1 MLDKI
6 SPPMEVEELLK
17 RYAAGERNFV
27 EVNLNEANLS
37 GVNLSGANLK
47 GANLSVANLS
57 GANLSGANLSE
68 AKLNIARLSGA
79 RLCDANL
86 TDADL
91 NVAYLVR
98 VDLRGAQLVRAKLI
112 RAELIRG
119 ELSGANLSS
128 ANLSGAT
135 LSEATLRKADLS
147 EANLRGANM
156 SGASLSEANLVQ
168 ANLQGVDLSRADL
181 SHADLRGAELR
192 QANLTQT
199 ILSGA
204 DLSGANLRWAILSG
218 SNLRWADLSE
228 AKLSGADLSRA
239 DLCNANL
246 LNASLVHADLSNAYL
261 IRADWVGADLTGAIL
276 TGAKLHA
283 VSRLGIKTEGMTCK
297 WVDLSPNGDHSQIY
311 WINAGGVQQFFHETL
326 PTVRIIIDA
335 PLDQGAHFALAAT
348 YYQITQQYPGLA
360 QPPSIEVSSRRTVLA
375 FKMDS
380 DDQLFATAYVA
391 IIPFN
396 DAATTQ
402 KNLIALMKTIQAHD
416 IGNLTVKE
424 SKHVQ
429 QLSKA
434 LNQAISKVDQIKI
447 SNSFPKIGESINF
460 FQIPTQMVL
469 INSRDQRLVVY
480 HHPAFGKRLMK
491 KYNRAN
497 SSGNKLAEYP
507 KLSQTPLNSI
517 LDFVKGFHNLDV

>member
-1 MLDKI
+1 MT
-6 SPPMEVEELLK
+6 VEELLK
-17 RYAAGERNFV
+17 KYAAGERNFAGI
-27 EVNLNEANLS
+27 NLTEANLS

-57 GANLSGANLSE
+57 GANLSKTNLTG

-79 RLCDANL
+79 HLGGADL

-98 VDLRGAQLVRAKLI
+98 VDLKKATLIGAKLI
-112 RAELIRG
+112 RAELIRA
-119 ELSGANLSS
+119 ELSGANLQG

-135 LSEATLRKADLS
+135 LTEATLRGANL
-147 EANLRGANM
+147 EQANLRGAHL
-156 SGASLSEANLVQ
+156 SGACLTEANLEQ
-168 ANLQGVDLSRADL
+168 ANLQGADLSRADL
-181 SHADLRGAELR
+181 SGADLRGTELR
-192 QANLTQT
+192 QANLTQAV
-199 ILSGA
+199 LSGA
-204 DLSGANLRWAILSG
+204 DLSGVNLRWAILSG
-218 SNLRWADLSE
+218 CNLRWADLSE

-239 DLCNANL
+239 DLCHADL
-246 LNASLVHADLSNAYL
+246 SNASLVHADLSNAYL
-261 IRADWVGADLTGAIL
+261 IRADWIGADLTGATL

-311 WINAGGVQQFFHETL
+311 WLNSGGTHEFFHETL
-326 PTVRIIIDA
+326 PTVRIVIDS

-348 YYQITQQYPGLA
+348 YYQIAQQYPSLS
-360 QPPSIEVSSRRTVLA
+360 QPPTIEVSSRRTVLA

-380 DDQLFATAYVA
+380 DDKLFATAYVA

-402 KNLIALMKTIQAHD
+402 KNLIALMKMIQSHD
-416 IGNLTVKE
+416 AGKLNVKE

-429 QLSKA
+429 LCSKA

-447 SNSFPKIGESINF
+447 SSSFPKIGESINF
-460 FQIPTQMVL
+460 FQIPTQMIL
-469 INSRDQRLVVY
+469 INSRDQRLSVY
-480 HHPAFGKRLMK
+480 HHPAFGKRLIK
-491 KYNRAN
+491 KYEPSN
-497 SSGNKLAEYP
+497 SPSGKLAEST
-507 KLSQTPLNSI
+507 KLAQANITSI
-517 LDFVKGFHNLDV
+517 LDFIKGFHNIDV

>member
-1 MLDKI
+1 MT
-6 SPPMEVEELLK
+6 VEELLTK
-17 RYAAGERNFV
+17 YATGERNFAGI
-27 EVNLNEANLS
+27 NLTEANLS

-57 GANLSGANLSE
+57 GANLSKTNLTG

-79 RLCDANL
+79 HLGGANL

-98 VDLRGAQLVRAKLI
+98 VDLKRATLTGAKLI
-112 RAELIRG
+112 RAELIRA
-119 ELSGANLSS
+119 ELSGANLSG

-135 LSEATLRKADLS
+135 LTEATLRGANLS
-147 EANLRGANM
+147 QANLRGANL
-156 SGASLSEANLVQ
+156 SGTSLTGANLEQ
-168 ANLQGVDLSRADL
+168 ANLQGADLSRADL
-181 SHADLRGAELR
+181 SGADLRGTELR
-192 QANLTQT
+192 QANLTQA

-204 DLSGANLRWAILSG
+204 DLSGVNLRWAILSG
-218 SNLRWADLSE
+218 CNLRWADLSE

-239 DLCNANL
+239 DLCHANL

-261 IRADWVGADLTGAIL
+261 IRADWIGADLTGATL

-311 WINAGGVQQFFHETL
+311 WLNPGGGTQEFFHSSL
-326 PTVRIIIDA
+326 PTVRIVIDA

-348 YYQITQQYPGLA
+348 YYQITQQYPGLSE
-360 QPPSIEVSSRRTVLA
+360 PPTIEVNSRRTTLA

-380 DDQLFATAYVA
+380 DDKLFATAYVA

-396 DAATTQ
+396 DAAITQ
-402 KNLIALMKTIQAHD
+402 KNLIALMKMIQSHD
-416 IGNLTVKE
+416 AGNLNVKE

-429 QLSKA
+429 HSSKA

-447 SNSFPKIGESINF
+447 SNSFPKIGASINF
-460 FQIPTQMVL
+460 FQIPTQMIL
-469 INSRDQRLVVY
+469 INSRDQRLSVY
-480 HHPAFGKRLMK
+480 HHQAFGKRLIK
-491 KYNRAN
+491 KYDPNN
-497 SSGNKLAEYP
+497 STAGKFVESS
-507 KLSQTPLNSI
+507 KLSQTNLSNV
-517 LDFVKGFHNLDV
+517 LDFIKGFHNIDV

>member
-1 MLDKI
+1 MT
-6 SPPMEVEELLK
+6 VEELLK
-17 RYAAGERNFV
+17 QYAAGERNFAGI
-27 EVNLNEANLS
+27 NLTEANLS

-57 GANLSGANLSE
+57 GANLSKTNLTG

-79 RLCDANL
+79 HLGGADL

-98 VDLRGAQLVRAKLI
+98 VDLKKAILIGAKLI
-112 RAELIRG
+112 RAELIRA
-119 ELSGANLSS
+119 ELSGANLQG

-135 LSEATLRKADLS
+135 LTEATLRGANLAQ
-147 EANLRGANM
+147 ANLRGAHL
-156 SGASLSEANLVQ
+156 SGACLTEANLEQ
-168 ANLQGVDLSRADL
+168 ANLQGADLSRADL
-181 SHADLRGAELR
+181 SGADLRGTELR
-192 QANLTQT
+192 QANLTQAV
-199 ILSGA
+199 LSGA
-204 DLSGANLRWAILSG
+204 DLSGVNLRWAILSG
-218 SNLRWADLSE
+218 CNLRWADLSE

-239 DLCNANL
+239 DLCHANL

-261 IRADWVGADLTGAIL
+261 IRADWIGADLTGATL

-311 WINAGGVQQFFHETL
+311 WLNSGGTHDFFHETL
-326 PTVRIIIDA
+326 PTVRIVIDS

-348 YYQITQQYPGLA
+348 YYQIAQQYPSLS
-360 QPPSIEVSSRRTVLA
+360 QPPTIEVSSRRTVLA

-380 DDQLFATAYVA
+380 DDKLFATAYVA

-402 KNLIALMKTIQAHD
+402 KNLIALMKMIQSHD
-416 IGNLTVKE
+416 AGKLNVKE

-429 QLSKA
+429 LCSKA

-447 SNSFPKIGESINF
+447 SSSFPKIGESINF
-460 FQIPTQMVL
+460 FQIPTQMIL
-469 INSRDQRLVVY
+469 INSRDQRLSVY
-480 HHPAFGKRLMK
+480 HHPAFGKRLIK
-491 KYNRAN
+491 KYEPSN
-497 SSGNKLAEYP
+497 STSGKLAEST
-507 KLSQTPLNSI
+507 KLAQANITSI
-517 LDFVKGFHNLDV
+517 LDFIKGFHNIDV

>member
-1 MLDKI
+1 MR
-6 SPPMEVEELLK
+6 VEELLK
-17 RYAAGERNFV
+17 RYAAGQRDFA

-37 GVNLSGANLK
+37 GANLSGINLS

-57 GANLSGANLSE
+57 GANLHGANLTE

-79 RLCDANL
+79 NLGEANL

-98 VDLRGAQLVRAKLI
+98 VDLKGAILLRAKLI
-112 RAELIRG
+112 RAELIRAQ
-119 ELSGANLSS
+119 LSGANLSG

-135 LSEATLRKADLS
+135 LTEATLRKADLS
-147 EANLRGANM
+147 LANLRGAIL
-156 SGASLSEANLVQ
+156 SGASLTEANLVQ
-168 ANLQGVDLSRADL
+168 ANFQGADLSRADL

-192 QANLTQT
+192 QANLTQA

-204 DLSGANLRWAILSG
+204 DLSGVNLRWAILSG
-218 SNLRWADLSE
+218 CNLRWADLSE

-246 LNASLVHADLSNAYL
+246 LNTSLVHADLSNAYL

-311 WINAGGVQQFFHETL
+311 WLNTTGVDQFFHETL

-335 PLDQGAHFALAAT
+335 PLDQAAHFALAAT
-348 YYQITQQYPGLA
+348 YYQITQQYPGIT

-380 DDQLFATAYVA
+380 DDQLFGTAYVA

-396 DAATTQ
+396 DAAITQ
-402 KNLIALMKTIQAHD
+402 KNLIALMKIIQAND
-416 IGNLTVKE
+416 AGNLTVKE

-434 LNQAISKVDQIKI
+434 LNQAISKVDQIKV
-447 SNSFPKIGESINF
+447 STSFPKIGDSINF

-469 INSRDQRLVVY
+469 INSRDQRLSVY
-480 HHPAFGKRLMK
+480 HHPAFGKRLIK
-491 KYNRAN
+491 KHIPV
-497 SSGNKLAEYP
+497 SSGASKLAEVN
-507 KLSQTPLNSI
+507 KMALTPVDDLINFI
-517 LDFVKGFHNLDV
+517 KGFHNVDV